1 MDRRIKLR
9 HIQAFVEIVRQ
20 RSLKRAAERLLLT
33 QPAMS
38 RTLAELED
46 IAGASLL
53 TRGRAGVTLTAQGEL
68 LFRFAQ
74 SSLAE
79 LERGL
84 AGVAQAEAGV
94 QRLALGVLPSVA
106 TRLMPAVAQELAR
119 LAPGLILTIADG
131 PHDQMTAQLR
141 AGQLDA
147 VIGRLGAPDTMKGLA
162 FAQLYME
169 GVAVVVRPGH
179 PILQAPDLHR
189 IGDWSKSWP
198 VIWPPPWAAIRPL
211 VDRFLIAQGIA
222 LPPARIETVSGAF
235 GRVHVRQSD
244 AIWFISEGVVALD
257 LAEGRLTRLPVPTT
271 GTEGPVGLMT
281 RAGDGPADAALLTLA
296 IDRALA
302 RVGLS

>member
-20 RSLKRAAERLLLT
+20 RSLKRAAERLFVT

-46 IAGASLL
+46 IAGAPLL
-53 TRGRAGVTLTAQGEL
+53 TRGRAGVALTAQGEVL
-68 LFRFAQ
+68 HRHAQ
-74 SSLAE
+74 SSLAD
-79 LERGL
+79 LERGF
-84 AGVAQAEAGV
+84 AGLGQADPA

-106 TRLMPAVAQELAR
+106 TRLMPGVAAELVAM
-119 LAPGLILTIADG
+119 APGLRLTIADG

-141 AGQLDA
+141 SGDLDA
-147 VIGRLGAPDTMKGLA
+147 VIGRMGAPDTMKGLA
-162 FAQLYME
+162 FAQLYLE
-169 GVAVVVRPGH
+169 SVAVVVRPGH
-179 PILQAPDLHR
+179 PILSDPDLR
-189 IGDWSKSWP
+189 RLGDWP

-211 VDRFLIAQGIA
+211 VERFLIGQGI
-222 LPPARIETVSGAF
+222 PEPQNRIETVSGAF

-244 AIWFISEGVVALD
+244 AVWFISEGVVALD
-257 LAEGRLTRLPVPTT
+257 LAEGRLMRLPLPTM

-281 RAGDGPADAALLTLA
+281 RAGTGASPEAGLLALA

-302 RVGLS
+302 RMGLS

>member
-20 RSLKRAAERLLLT
+20 RSLKRAAERLFLT

-46 IAGASLL
+46 IAGAPLL
-53 TRGRAGVTLTAQGEL
+53 TRGRAGVALTAQGEV

-74 SSLAE
+74 SSLAD

-84 AGVAQAEAGV
+84 TALAQADPGM

-106 TRLMPAVAQELAR
+106 TRLMPGVAAELAAM
-119 LAPGLILTIADG
+119 APGLRLTIADG

-141 AGQLDA
+141 AGHLDA
-147 VIGRLGAPDTMKGLA
+147 VIGRMGAPDTMRGLA

-169 GVAVVVRPGH
+169 MVAVVVRPGH
-179 PILQAPDLHR
+179 PILADPDLTR
-189 IGDWSKSWP
+189 IGVWP

-211 VDRFLIAQGIA
+211 VERFLIAQGI
-222 LPPARIETVSGAF
+222 PEPQTRIETVSGAF

-244 AIWFISEGVVALD
+244 AVWFISEGVVALD
-257 LAEGRLTRLPVPTT
+257 LAEGRLTRLPVPTI

-281 RAGDGPADAALLTLA
+281 RAGDPPTAESGLLAAA
-296 IDRALA
+296 IDRTLA
-302 RVGLS
+302 RLGLA